1 MKDST
6 CQIKV
11 TEDYSHLDRIK
22 STDIC
27 VHDWFFGTHTEGG
40 EDESES
46 FLEYHPVK
54 IVSVDT
60 NEVVTSDGEIYGFE
74 DLRPIILTQ
83 DILDTN
89 LKDISDDSYEN
100 IMNITKNF
108 TTIKYV
114 HQLQRLLSL
123 FGEKERAENFEIPEN
138 SQLIFKN
145 D

>member
-1 MKDST
+1 MFTID
-6 CQIKV
+6 Q
-11 TEDYSHLDRIK
+11 IK

-27 VHDWFFGTHTEGG
+27 VHDWFFGTRTEGG
-40 EDESES
+40 EDEPES
-46 FLEYHPVK
+46 VIEYYPVK
-54 IVSVDT
+54 IVSVNT

-74 DLRPIILTQ
+74 NLWPIILTQ

-89 LKDISDDSYEN
+89 LKGIGDNSYEN
-100 IMNITKNF
+100 IINITKNL